1 MQMALFWGKTPFG
14 IRIAAMKVESEAA
27 DSLKVCE
34 LELREAKHPVCC
46 VQPSL
51 GGWAGTN

>member
-27 DSLKVCE
+27 DSLKVRE